1 MKKEDALPNDTTIS
15 GERIRLLRKQLNL
28 TQAELA
34 EKLGVKDSAVAK
46 YENGRVTNIKR
57 SVIKKMADLFNVSPS
72 YIMGYSED
80 DSDKKDKTLKSFDLE
95 SIYKAIYLTPSK
107 TGSTKNICGE
117 DWEKAL
123 KLYQQ
128 YKEAIPQVQNA
139 VDALLKPSQPD
150 S

>member
-15 GERIRLLRKQLNL
+15 GERIRLLRKGLNL

-80 DSDKKDKTLKSFDLE
+80 DPDKNDKTLASFDLE
-95 SIYKAIYLTPSK
+95 TIYKAIYLTPAK
-107 TGSTKNICGE
+107 KGSTKNICGE
-117 DWEKAL
+117 DL
-123 KLYQQ
+123 
-128 YKEAIPQVQNA
+128 KEAWELYLKYKNA
-139 VDALLKPSQPD
+139 SPRDRSIVDSLLKPDKPD